1 MKSFLSLTAIVT
13 LVATPIAAAPKVCA
27 ECVKSD
33 MTRLAGPAARGRACG
48 AAEEHAA
55 AGFVAERLKA
65 HGVAPAAPGGGYL
78 QEVRF
83 HVPTYAALPT
93 LTVGGQTFTQG
104 GEIVGMSLG
113 PAASGALVVVTSAA
127 DPAMAAG
134 KVVVL
139 DAPYD
144 PRASGALLRGGAVV
158 VIVPASAQVEA
169 SWTELAQRPP
179 LYELHR
185 DEVMRVRIANRVDGH
200 DVRVVQR

>member
-65 HGVAPAAPGGGYL
+65 HGVAPAAPAGGYL

-93 LTVGGQTFTQG
+93 LTVHEGDPKTLKSIMRRTVPWDLIVPPRDRG
-104 GEIVGMSLG
+104 GEATG
-113 PAASGALVVVTSAA
+113 P
-127 DPAMAAG
+127 
-134 KVVVL
+134 
-139 DAPYD
+139 
-144 PRASGALLRGGAVV
+144 
-158 VIVPASAQVEA
+158 
-169 SWTELAQRPP
+169 
-179 LYELHR
+179 
-185 DEVMRVRIANRVDGH
+185 
-200 DVRVVQR
+200 